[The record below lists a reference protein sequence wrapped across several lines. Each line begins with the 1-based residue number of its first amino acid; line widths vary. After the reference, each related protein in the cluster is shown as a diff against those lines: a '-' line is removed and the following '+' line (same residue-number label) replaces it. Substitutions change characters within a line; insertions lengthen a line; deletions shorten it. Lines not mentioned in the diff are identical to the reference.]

1 MLVKPQI
8 TIKKKLYANQF
19 QKPYYKSRQVDYF
32 NTLNL
37 IHLLVWFDED
47 SLSYEDDKLK
57 IVRVYKTIQ
66 KEDTAKE
73 DTAKTDQSVKKH
85 IDVCEVVNKDTT
97 DKDATQPKANS
108 KYIVYSEGVYD
119 VESNKLYNVIETL
132 KQIYELSFPQ
142 ACYLAKTFME
152 HVTYSA
158 IREYCETK
166 YPSSNKGSYGEDY
179 NINYLMDENL
189 FRKPDND
196 SYKTVYSVLHNRLG
210 IGREI
215 VTSFIHSRHLIM
227 DKQKNICFLT
237 TDERNN
243 IIYVTRYLR
252 HRDYNVTDTMET
264 KRNVGF
270 QYAST
275 EEAGYGMYRN
285 LYVFETVID
294 LMSYLTL
301 ANMKVV
307 PKIEKSSCLLALNG
321 INQSMINNFLSKHPE
336 VRKIYTCLQNDNAG
350 IRANQ
355 AIKQRII
362 EDMQPIL
369 RDYSFANQYVRNWNA
384 MLKSENYIFLHKN
397 GISDK

>member
-1 MLVKPQI
+1 MLIKPQI
-8 TIKKKLYANQF
+8 TIKEKLYANQF
-19 QKPYYKSRQVDYF
+19 QKLYYNSRQIDYF

-37 IHLLVWFDED
+37 IHLLVWYDED

-57 IVRVYKTIQ
+57 IAHVHKTTS
-66 KEDTAKE
+66 KEDTAQQK
-73 DTAKTDQSVKKH
+73 VKF
-85 IDVCEVVNKDTT
+85 
-97 DKDATQPKANS
+97 

-119 VESNKLYNVIETL
+119 IESNKLYNVIETL

-142 ACYLAKTFME
+142 ACYLAKTFVE

-166 YPSSNKGSYGEDY
+166 YPNSNKGSFAEDH
-179 NINYLMDENL
+179 NLNYLMDENL
-189 FRKPDND
+189 FTKPDND
-196 SYKTVYSVLHNRLG
+196 SYKTVYSVLLNRFG

-227 DKQKNICFLT
+227 DSEKNICFLT
-237 TDERNN
+237 NDERNN
-243 IIYVTRYLR
+243 IICVTRYLR
-252 HRDYNVTDTMET
+252 HRDYTVTDTMET

-270 QYAST
+270 QYANK

-285 LYVFETVID
+285 LYIFETVID

-301 ANMKVV
+301 VNMKAV

-355 AIKQRII
+355 AIRQRII

-384 MLKSENYIFLHKN
+384 MLKSENYKILHKN
-397 GISDK
+397 GIYDK